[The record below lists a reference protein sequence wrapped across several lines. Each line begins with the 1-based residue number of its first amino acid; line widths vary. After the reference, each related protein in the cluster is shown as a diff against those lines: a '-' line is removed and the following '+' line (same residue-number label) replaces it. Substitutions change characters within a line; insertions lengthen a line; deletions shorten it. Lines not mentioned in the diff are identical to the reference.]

1 MAVKHSLQILMPIA
15 PTLRVGASAGEQAN
29 GSANFPGLKRTLGEC
44 ALRNLAHP
52 AHPWHGERPRVHPMS
67 WQELERFVA
76 DVEGDQALQRALK
89 HCRSRKELI
98 LAGRRL
104 GYRITRMD
112 LQRAWQEEQLEQA
125 QRDQAAR

>member
-1 MAVKHSLQILMPIA
+1 
-15 PTLRVGASAGEQAN
+15 
-29 GSANFPGLKRTLGEC
+29 
-44 ALRNLAHP
+44 
-52 AHPWHGERPRVHPMS
+52 MS

-112 LQRAWQEEQLEQA
+112 LQRAWQEEQEQ
-125 QRDQAAR
+125 QRQAEG